1 MEFLH
6 VGSGKIRQVFGWAKG
21 KDKRAG
27 SLVYFSFDDI
37 PLLLAGWACNQW
49 SFSSIFGLFLRHFFF
64 VSCVYYGS
72 YPFVLSYTLAF
83 FLYILYL

>member
-1 MEFLH
+1 MRKRKDGEWNFYMWAA
-6 VGSGKIRQVFGWAKG
+6 GKSVGWARG

-49 SFSSIFGLFLRHFFF
+49 SFSSIFGLFLKHFFF
-64 VSCVYYGS
+64 MSCVYYCS
-72 YPFVLSYTLAF
+72 YPFVLS
-83 FLYILYL
+83 